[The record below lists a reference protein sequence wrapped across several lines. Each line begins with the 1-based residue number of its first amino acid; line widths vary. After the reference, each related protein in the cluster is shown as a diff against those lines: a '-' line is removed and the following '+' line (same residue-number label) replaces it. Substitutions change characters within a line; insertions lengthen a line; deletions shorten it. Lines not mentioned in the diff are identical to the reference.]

1 MAYISGIDTASPG
14 STAAAGQGDDEIR
27 SLKIDVKAS
36 FPQISG
42 AVTAN
47 QGELN
52 TLDGAGMTQ
61 AKMAVL
67 ADYTG
72 NAAELNRLDGL
83 TTSTTRLN
91 YSSTL
96 TGNVQTQ
103 INTLS
108 SNTTNLLNLKA
119 NLNGSI
125 GQRFDV
131 AAPNANDQ
139 AIRRDTYATSSTGGT
154 LKARLSGTDLF
165 LRNDGT
171 NA

>member
-1 MAYISGIDTASPG
+1 MAYIAGIDTASPG

-42 AVTAN
+42 AVTAD

-61 AKMAVL
+61 AKMSVL

-72 NAAELNRLDGL
+72 SAAELNRLDGL

-91 YSSTL
+91 YSNTL

-103 INTLS
+103 IDALI
-108 SNTTNLLNLKA
+108 SNTNNLLDLKA
-119 NLNGSI
+119 DLNGST

-131 AAPNANDQ
+131 ATPNANDQ
-139 AIRRDTYATSSTGGT
+139 AIRRDTYATNTTGGT
-154 LKARLSGTDLF
+154 LKARLSGTDLY
-165 LRNDGT
+165 LTNDGA

>member
-1 MAYISGIDTASPG
+1 
-14 STAAAGQGDDEIR
+14 
-27 SLKIDVKAS
+27 
-36 FPQISG
+36 
-42 AVTAN
+42 
-47 QGELN
+47 
-52 TLDGAGMTQ
+52 MTQ

-72 NAAELNRLDGL
+72 SAAELNRLDGL

-108 SNTTNLLNLKA
+108 TNTTNSLNNKA
-119 NLNGSI
+119 NLSGSTS
-125 GQRFDV
+125 QRFDV
-131 AAPNANDQ
+131 QAPNANDQ

-165 LRNDGT
+165 LRNDGS